1 METQGGGTVGDVRY
15 KIVDGTGTAP
25 TLPTDFDGDH
35 IVAGSGNETR
45 RTVAYQLTEGTSY
58 KIYFAWLKT
67 GSDWATAANANEI
80 DATTNAFI
88 PPGVSSI
95 RVDEIG
101 TTDIV
106 AGNSGTRRYRMTFT
120 NFTKNVNVSAG
131 PAAALS
137 LAQTPTAVGVTWTTA
152 AVTLTGGTADARIFG
167 GEAVLTA
174 AADGSAVTAT
184 SSAVTVSAGGVTSN
198 TFTFTISARPAL
210 TGFTVEG
217 SGGAN
222 YITLPGS
229 LALSAT
235 PVPVTADGGTKTWSS
250 SNTNVATVNEATGN
264 VTGVYPGVATITVRN
279 GAVSKSFTVYV
290 SDGDKFVTEQTHTP
304 VYGTPDYAD
313 YEINYAG
320 LTANT
325 DYRITLGGSS
335 TAIEG
340 VSLSTTMSTASTNSK
355 EVTLK
360 ADAVSGTWPVYA
372 ITDATAK
379 ARLRAAITLT
389 IQKADG
395 TGTTTTLYPR
405 NGLTINGRVPT
416 KEDFTVTGPFANGA
430 FTGVYTGSAQKATVT
445 WKANNAAGYGG
456 AISVVYGNDDATTTY
471 AGGITD
477 VGSIGVYVI
486 VTAAGGNFAA
496 TNAGNAVNLEKT
508 IKVTKAT
515 PTVTWPMLSTVEF
528 NPEKTK
534 LGDYA
539 TLTTANP
546 ANHVAQNGSSTTPGG
561 MFEWGDTEKQI
572 TAVTSGAAG
581 NKYQMV
587 YTPANTNNFKKVYS
601 SGTVVNP
608 EDEAVQSGGDVTFK
622 VVQRKLTADDVNV
635 PTWSSLNRAP
645 STDKTQIGITGWYDS
660 SSIVYTGLTASAKKD
675 FSWKD
680 GRGQTLTNTLKTKY
694 WGTITYGAEAY
705 GTETS
710 PKDDPPVHVGTYQV
724 GVQVAAGGNY
734 EAYTL
739 TDPTWKIRIE
749 PKKIKVEKGN
759 HTKVYDAKTAIDD
772 LDKVE
777 LLFKKGSASLDGSGD
792 ADYTYVGADV
802 PKAVVTNAAYST
814 ADAKELNIIL
824 ATGGAEMAQS
834 KISQNYTLG
843 NGGDLT
849 FDVSNSK
856 RFTMDPKKGTGTTA
870 VANGITKKQISIA
883 TDGHEIRSKVYNG
896 DSLVFNYGTVL
907 TTLAA
912 ADIKLAF
919 NGLEGTDELVVGTD
933 YTVTTAPSY
942 ANKNV
947 EDGKLVTSGKIS
959 IKTDG
964 TKGKNYAF
972 KAVADSSFAGKGIKG
987 GITPKTLEN
996 GFVQFSADVTANG
1009 VPYTGSEIVLT
1020 TTGTKAQ
1027 LVVTDKVSNYG
1038 KSAAEIIS
1046 ASDYTVEYE
1055 ENVNAG
1061 TGTAK
1066 VIVTAVDGGNYTTAT
1081 QIEKPFNITKKRLT
1095 IATTAAS
1102 HSVADKYYDGLAAA
1116 PVTKIGFVGLAPNDV
1131 LTLTSDDNPEGDYS
1145 ISGAAYANAD
1155 ASDAAKKVTAG
1166 TVTLESGSAI
1176 AQNYTLASG
1185 IITTSMNIQG
1195 MVYKMPL
1202 AVSTVTT
1209 DGGRVY
1215 NGSDSV
1221 AITDITLVPVT
1232 DPDNPVSIARGTT
1245 NGWSIV
1251 AAKYADANVGVDKQ
1265 IATGTV
1271 KLNGTAA
1278 KNYEVSD
1285 PNLGGFGSDVITKR
1299 DLSINTTASG
1309 TKVNKDYDGT
1319 ADFTVENVA
1328 IKWTNLVKA
1337 DSTTEGFIVTNGTF
1351 DTSSVGSRTVTSGT
1365 IELTGLLE
1373 ENYNLTDGNLV
1384 GVKGT
1389 ISKRKIP
1396 FQGVSAT
1403 KVYDGKTTA
1412 TGVEFS
1418 FNPADYDL
1426 WSGDIADQIN
1436 PITWVYTSRDAGTKT
1451 VKPSGLPTFKTS
1463 APETLRNFYT
1473 FTNDPVAVEGGI
1485 TKKPLAF
1492 TSVSHTKPYD
1502 GTTTAKITSI
1512 TWAAST
1518 AANGLVSGDAAAT
1531 VVVDSVVADYTSAAP
1546 GTKDII
1552 IKSVALKGTNGGN
1565 YDVIIPDTAIQVA
1578 GGITQAPIAITGV
1591 VIEKTYDGTADV
1603 NVPVKVLFSGIAA
1616 TDTPFVDYEVAN
1628 VKLSSKD
1635 AGTRTV
1641 SAGTVTL
1648 FGDAL
1653 DNYQF
1658 PAASGNLG
1666 GRGFTTVVKQ
1676 KTLKILAAE
1685 HNKKYDGNTTAR
1697 GVKVTPDESGLEGT
1711 DTAAVAD
1718 SVTAAYT
1725 SAMFGTKTLKI
1736 TRVTYKGGNYIS
1748 DSTTVTLAE
1757 GGILGTSVDS
1767 IKVTSANSVDSI
1779 NGRRTLQ
1786 LTAQVFPDSA
1796 SIKAVKWSVSDTSLA
1811 SINAA
1816 GLLTSKKNGTVVVTA
1831 SAQDSSGKKG
1841 TFSLRIGGIPVS
1853 VAEVE
1858 REIPTQIVI
1867 SDAAVAPVKAAVA
1880 KFTAG
1885 PSPAKVG
1892 SSIKFFS
1899 GSAVKSGSL
1908 YIFDASG
1915 NAVAKVSAKAG
1926 SGEIGGWD
1934 LKGKN
1939 GAVVSEGTYIV
1950 KGALTG
1956 KDGTREKVSF
1966 VFSVVK

>member
-1 METQGGGTVGDVRY
+1 M
-15 KIVDGTGTAP
+15 
-25 TLPTDFDGDH
+25 
-35 IVAGSGNETR
+35 SG
-45 RTVAYQLTEGTSY
+45 
-58 KIYFAWLKT
+58 
-67 GSDWATAANANEI
+67 
-80 DATTNAFI
+80 
-88 PPGVSSI
+88 
-95 RVDEIG
+95 
-101 TTDIV
+101 
-106 AGNSGTRRYRMTFT
+106 
-120 NFTKNVNVSAG
+120 
-131 PAAALS
+131 
-137 LAQTPTAVGVTWTTA
+137 
-152 AVTLTGGTADARIFG
+152 
-167 GEAVLTA
+167 
-174 AADGSAVTAT
+174 
-184 SSAVTVSAGGVTSN
+184 
-198 TFTFTISARPAL
+198 
-210 TGFTVEG
+210 
-217 SGGAN
+217 
-222 YITLPGS
+222 
-229 LALSAT
+229 
-235 PVPVTADGGTKTWSS
+235 
-250 SNTNVATVNEATGN
+250 
-264 VTGVYPGVATITVRN
+264 
-279 GAVSKSFTVYV
+279 SFTVYV
-290 SDGDKFVTEQTHTP
+290 SDSKNFVEAQESKP
-304 VYGTPDYAD
+304 VYAKPNSAKYVIHYAD
-313 YEINYAG
+313 LDE
-320 LTANT
+320 NT
-325 DYRITLGGSS
+325 DYKVTLGGSS
-335 TAIEG
+335 AAHDG
-340 VSLSTTMSTASTNSK
+340 VGLATTMSATSTTNK
-355 EVTLK
+355 EVTVT
-360 ADAVSGTWPVYA
+360 ATGTSGTWTVYA
-372 ITDATAK
+372 ITGATTN
-379 ARLRAAITLT
+379 ARSKAAITLA
-389 IQKADG
+389 IKKANG
-395 TGTTTTLYPR
+395 TGNTTTLYPR
-405 NGLTINGRVPT
+405 NGLTIDGRAPT
-416 KEDFTVTGPFANGA
+416 KDDFTVTGPFAGGA

-445 WKANNAAGYGG
+445 WKANTAAGNGG
-456 AISVVYGNDDATTTY
+456 AITVVYGENVKTENTA
-471 AGGITD
+471 GITN
-477 VGSIGVYVI
+477 VGSIGVYVN
-486 VTAAGGNFAA
+486 VTAGGNFAA
-496 TNAGNAVNLEKT
+496 TTSGTNAVDLEKT
-508 IKVTKAT
+508 ITVTKAT
-515 PTVTWPMLSTVEF
+515 PTVTWPVLNTVEF
-528 NPEKTK
+528 DPTKTT

-546 ANHVAQNGSSTTPGG
+546 ANHVAQNGITTPSGG
-561 MFEWGDTEKQI
+561 SFAWGDPTKQI
-572 TAVTSGAAG
+572 SAVTSGAAG
-581 NKYQMV
+581 NKYQMI
-587 YTPANTNNFKKVYS
+587 YTPANTSNYKKVYS
-601 SGTVVNP
+601 SGTVDTDN
-608 EDEAVQSGGDVTFK
+608 EAVQSGGDVTFK
-622 VVQRKLTADDVNV
+622 VVQRKLKATDVNV
-635 PTWSSLNRAP
+635 PNWSSLAWNATA
-645 STDKTQIGITGWYDS
+645 STTPIAGTSWNDS

-675 FSWKD
+675 FSWVD
-680 GRGQTLTNTLKTKY
+680 GRGQTSTNSLKTKY

-724 GVQVAAGGNY
+724 GVQVAAGTNY

-739 TDPTWKIRIE
+739 TDPKWVIKIV

-777 LLFKKGSASLDGSGD
+777 LLFRKGSASLDGSGD

-802 PKAVVTNAAYST
+802 PKAVVSNATYLT
-814 ADAKELNIIL
+814 ADALELNIIL
-824 ATGGAEMAQS
+824 ATNGAEMAQS

-843 NGGDLT
+843 DGGDLT

-856 RFTMDPKKGTGTTA
+856 KFTMDAKKGTGTTA

-907 TTLAA
+907 TSLVA

-959 IKTDG
+959 IKADG
-964 TKGKNYAF
+964 NKGKNYAF

-987 GITPKTLEN
+987 GITPKTLEQ

-1020 TTGTKAQ
+1020 TTGTRAQ

-1066 VIVTAVDGGNYTTAT
+1066 VIITAVDGGNYTTAA
-1081 QIEKPFNITKKRLT
+1081 QIEKPFNITKKKLT

-1185 IITTSMNIQG
+1185 VITTSMNIQG

-1202 AVSTVTT
+1202 AVNTVTT

-1251 AAKYADANVGVDKQ
+1251 AAKYADANVGEDKQ

-1473 FTNDPVAVEGGI
+1473 FTNDPVEVEGGI

-1685 HNKKYDGNTTAR
+1685 HSKKYDGNTTAR

-1841 TFSLRIGGIPVS
+1841 TFTLKISGVGVL
-1853 VAEVE
+1853 EVE

-1867 SDAAVAPVKAAVA
+1867 SEAAVAPVKAVVA

-1885 PSPAKVG
+1885 PSPVKVG

-1939 GAVVSEGTYIV
+1939 GAAVSEGTYIV